1 MNFPLYIA
9 KRYLFAK
16 SGNNAINIITI
27 IASIGVV
34 VGTAALFIILSGF
47 SGLRTFNY
55 SLLDISDPD
64 IKITATKGKT
74 FIYTDTLQNVIENN
88 TDIAAFSKV
97 IEERVFLK
105 NGEKQ
110 QIASVKGVDYNY
122 INVVKL
128 DSAIQVGTWLEK
140 EYPNTSVIG
149 NSLSY
154 KLSAGVAS
162 FGETLQ
168 ILVPKTGTGFLNPAS
183 SFRSIDTQITG
194 TYYGTEEFENK
205 YVFVSNAQAQQLLNY
220 QDNQF
225 TGIEIKLQSNV
236 NADDFSEKIQQQLGE
251 NYRVQTKAQLNELFY
266 KVINTENFVSY
277 LIFTLIVIIAMFNV
291 VGSIIMMIIDKK
303 KNLKTILNLGAT
315 LSEIK
320 RIFVL
325 QGFLL
330 TIAGMTIGLIVSMI
344 AVAIQEQFEVFM
356 ITSSIPYPV
365 ELKISNL
372 LIVIATIS
380 VLGFLA
386 AKVASSRIST
396 NFIDK

>member
-1 MNFPLYIA
+1 LNFPLYIA

-251 NYRVQTKAQLNELFY
+251 NYRVQTKAKLNELFY

-330 TIAGMTIGLIVSMI
+330 TIAGMTIGLIVSTI

-386 AKVASSRIST
+386 AKVASSRISI
-396 NFIDK
+396 NFIEK

>member
-27 IASIGVV
+27 IASVGVI

-365 ELKISNL
+365 ELKLSNL
-372 LIVIATIS
+372 LIVITTIS

-386 AKVASSRIST
+386 AKVASSRISV
-396 NFIDK
+396 NFIEK

>member
-1 MNFPLYIA
+1 LNFPLYIA

-330 TIAGMTIGLIVSMI
+330 TIAGMTIGLIVSTI

-386 AKVASSRIST
+386 AKVASSRISI
-396 NFIDK
+396 NFIEK

>member
-105 NGEKQ
+105 YGEKQ

-236 NADDFSEKIQQQLGE
+236 NADDFSEKIQQQLAE

-303 KNLKTILNLGAT
+303 KNLKTIINLGAT

-330 TIAGMTIGLIVSMI
+330 TIAGMTIGLIVSTI

-386 AKVASSRIST
+386 AKVASSRISI
-396 NFIDK
+396 NFIEK